1 MYNYFGLHIDS
12 ILDGGRYVVCLPVV
26 VVASVVVVSV
36 VSAELPHSGSKKP
49 AKNKFTGSSR
59 CDFTSS

>member
-12 ILDGGRYVVCLPVV
+12 ILDGGWYVVCLPVV
-26 VVASVVVVSV
+26 VVALVVV